1 MTEPTPREVREG
13 ITTKLAGMPA
23 GVDAHG
29 RSNLDR
35 QVDADRAARFAE
47 AQTPAVVEGPEA
59 PVRVGMKPNPAQGGS
74 AGGIVPAPAPTD
86 PLAAI
91 RARAAIHTEF

>member
-1 MTEPTPREVREG
+1 MTEPTPREIREG

-29 RSNLDR
+29 RNDLDR

-47 AQTPAVVEGPEA
+47 AQAPAVDEAPEA
-59 PVRVGMKPNPAQGGS
+59 PVQVGMRPNPAQGS
-74 AGGIVPAPAPTD
+74 GGMVPAPAPTD

-91 RARAAIHTEF
+91 RAQASKLTEF